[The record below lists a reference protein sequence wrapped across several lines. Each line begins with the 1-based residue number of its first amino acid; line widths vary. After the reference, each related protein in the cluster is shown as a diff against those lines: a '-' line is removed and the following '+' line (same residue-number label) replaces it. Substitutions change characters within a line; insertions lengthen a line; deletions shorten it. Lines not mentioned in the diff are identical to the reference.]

1 MRVALPS
8 KSRAHWLRLQVASV
22 MRLEG
27 VRV

>member
-1 MRVALPS
+1 MRWTLPS